1 MKHEIGSSF
10 GPPPLVNGRGAVL
23 DLPELSV
30 PPALRQA
37 QDGAS
42 SCFST
47 TTGVMRLGLLA
58 GIEHHAAF
66 ECSTESEFIGVFEV
80 ATDRETARNTADPD
94 AHRLEVLHQ

>member
-10 GPPPLVNGRGAVL
+10 DPPPLVNGRGAVL

-47 TTGVMRLGLLA
+47 TRGAMRPGLVA

-66 ECSTESEFIGVFEV
+66 ECSTEGEFIGVFEV

-94 AHRLEVLHQ
+94 AHRLEILHQ